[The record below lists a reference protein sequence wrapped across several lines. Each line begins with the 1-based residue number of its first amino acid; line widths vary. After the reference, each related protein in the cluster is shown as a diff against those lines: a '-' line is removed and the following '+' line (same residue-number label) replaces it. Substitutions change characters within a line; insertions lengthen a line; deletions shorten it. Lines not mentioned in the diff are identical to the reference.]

1 LNLHQFRQILVI
13 TVLLPLILLL
23 LLALVLAWQIQRTLR
38 EQRRI
43 DHTDRITAQL
53 NELERLVVDQETGL
67 RGYQLTHDANALEPY
82 QNAEGALHGTL
93 DRLLLLVREDP
104 DQLRRLRQI
113 RDSHE
118 LWMGFAGKA
127 LDNLRAGKIFG
138 DTGLDLNGAQLMA
151 ALRTQIGAMT
161 QIEVKRRDE
170 EVQSTNSQV
179 RTLMTFL
186 LASSI
191 GVGIVL
197 GIFTQRNMKQVS
209 AAFRSSLEEAHQ
221 RADELIE
228 SRQWLQTTLD
238 SVGDALIACN
248 HQRRVEL
255 MNPVARR
262 LTGWTLEDA
271 KGRRLETVFRTVDE
285 ETREPIGNSGGEQE
299 GPAAKS
305 HSLLLAKDGAEYL
318 IDQSAAPIRDAK
330 GAVAGVVLVFRDVT
344 DLRKREA
351 ALMAHE
357 KLAVAGRLSASIAHE
372 IHNPLDSVANL
383 HYLMEKESDPALQQ
397 RYLAMAQQELNR
409 TLQISRA
416 MLGLYREPKAPVEVN
431 LRDLLQS
438 VLLLLDRQLKDQ
450 SVAVERKL
458 EEDASI
464 QGFPGELRQVFTNLI
479 TNAAEAAGP
488 GGRVQVLLEDS
499 PPADSRAGATVTITD
514 SGPGILASHQNKLFK
529 PFFTTKG
536 EFGTG
541 LGLWV
546 SRGIVE
552 KHGGTIEL
560 SNSTDPALPGA
571 AVRVYLPSLGPASV
585 TAPRPTTAGNHH
597 STDALPEN
605 GDGRSQRSNA
615 PHGHTELV

>member
-1 LNLHQFRQILVI
+1 MNLHQFRQILVI

-67 RGYQLTHDANALEPY
+67 RGYQLTRDANALEPY

-118 LWMGFAGKA
+118 LWMGFAGRA

-151 ALRTQIGAMT
+151 ALRTQIGTMT
-161 QIEVKRRDE
+161 LIEVKRRDQ

-186 LASSI
+186 LVSSI

-197 GIFTQRNMKQVS
+197 GIFTQRNMKEVS
-209 AAFRSSLEEAHQ
+209 AAFRTSLEEAHQ

-228 SRQWLQTTLD
+228 NRQWLQTTLD

-248 HQRRVEL
+248 QERRVEL

-262 LTGWTLEDA
+262 LTGWSLEDA
-271 KGRRLETVFRTVDE
+271 KGRRLGTVFQTVDE
-285 ETREPIGNSGGEQE
+285 ETREPVDEQD
-299 GPAAKS
+299 GITAKG

-344 DLRKREA
+344 DLRKREL
-351 ALMAHE
+351 ALMATE

-383 HYLMEKESDPALQQ
+383 HYLMEKESDPALTQ

-450 SVAVERKL
+450 SVTVERKL
-458 EEDASI
+458 NEDASI

-479 TNAAEAAGP
+479 TNGAEAAGP

-499 PPADSRAGATVTITD
+499 HLADSRPGATVTITD
-514 SGPGILASHQNKLFK
+514 SGRGILESHLNKIFK

-536 EFGTG
+536 ELGTG

-560 SNSTDPALPGA
+560 TNSTDPAFPGA
-571 AVRVYLPSLGPASV
+571 AVRVCLPALGPASV
-585 TAPRPTTAGNHH
+585 MAPRPTTVGNHH
-597 STDALPEN
+597 PTDVLPEN
-605 GDGRSQRSNA
+605 GDARSQRSND
-615 PHGHTELV
+615 PRGHKELV

>member
-1 LNLHQFRQILVI
+1 VNLHQFRQILVT
-13 TVLLPLILLL
+13 TVLLPMVLLL
-23 LLALVLAWQIQRTLR
+23 LLALVLAWQFQRTLR

-43 DHTDRITAQL
+43 DHTDRITALL

-67 RGYQLTHDANALEPY
+67 RGYQLTHDPTTLEPY

-93 DRLLLLVREDP
+93 DRLLSLVREDP
-104 DQLRRLRQI
+104 DQLARLRQI

-118 LWMGFAGKA
+118 QWMGFAGRA
-127 LDNLRAGKIFG
+127 LDNLRAGKMFG
-138 DTGLDLNGAQLMA
+138 DTALDLNGGQLMA
-151 ALRTQIGAMT
+151 TLRTRIGAMT

-170 EVQSTNSQV
+170 EVESTNSQV
-179 RTLMTFL
+179 RTLMAIL
-186 LASSI
+186 ILSSI
-191 GVGIVL
+191 GTGIVL
-197 GIFTQRNMKQVS
+197 GIYTQRNMRKVS
-209 AAFRSSLEEAHQ
+209 QAFRASLEEAHE

-228 SRQWLQTTLD
+228 SRQWLQTTLE

-248 HQRRVEL
+248 HHGRVEL
-255 MNPVARR
+255 MNPVAQQ

-285 ETREPIGNSGGEQE
+285 ETREEVKNPGSWTETKDPVATN
-299 GPAAKS
+299 
-305 HSLLLAKDGAEYL
+305 HSLLLSKDGTEYL

-330 GAVAGVVLVFRDVT
+330 GAVSGVVLVFRDIT
-344 DLRKREA
+344 DLRRRDE

-357 KLAVAGRLSASIAHE
+357 KLAIAGRLSASIAHE

-383 HYLMEKESDPALQQ
+383 HYLMANENDGALQQ

-416 MLGLYREPKAPVEVN
+416 MLGLYREPKAPVEVD
-431 LRDLLQS
+431 LRELLES

-450 SVAVERKL
+450 SIAIDRRLGDGVSV
-458 EEDASI
+458 

-479 TNAAEAAGP
+479 TNGAEASGR
-488 GGRVQVLLEDS
+488 GGRVQVMVDS
-499 PPADSRAGATVTITD
+499 SFPADSRPGALVTITD
-514 SGPGILASHQNKLFK
+514 SGPGIEAAHQAKLFK

-536 EFGTG
+536 EQGTG

-552 KHGGTIEL
+552 KHGGKIEL
-560 SNSTDPALPGA
+560 TNSTDPIFPGA
-571 AVRVYLPSLGPASV
+571 AAQVYLPALGPA
-585 TAPRPTTAGNHH
+585 AAMAGAGNYRGQQPL
-597 STDALPEN
+597 S
-605 GDGRSQRSNA
+605 
-615 PHGHTELV
+615 

>member
-1 LNLHQFRQILVI
+1 VNLHQFRQILVT
-13 TVLLPLILLL
+13 TVLLPLVLLL
-23 LLALVLAWQIQRTLR
+23 LLALVLGWQFQRTLR

-43 DHTDRITAQL
+43 DHTDRVTALL

-67 RGYQLTHDANALEPY
+67 RGYQLTHDPTTLEPY

-93 DRLLLLVREDP
+93 DRLLYLVRDDP
-104 DQLRRLRQI
+104 DQLMRLRQI

-127 LDNLRAGKIFG
+127 LDNLRAGKLFG
-138 DTGLDLNGAQLMA
+138 DTALDLNGGQLMA
-151 ALRTQIGAMT
+151 TLRTRIGAMT

-170 EVQSTNSQV
+170 EVESTNSQV
-179 RTLMTFL
+179 RTLMAVL
-186 LASSI
+186 ILSSI
-191 GVGIVL
+191 GTGIVL
-197 GIFTQRNMKQVS
+197 GIYTQRNMRKVS
-209 AAFRSSLEEAHQ
+209 GAFGASLEEAHQ

-228 SRQWLQTTLD
+228 SRQWLQTTLE

-248 HQRRVEL
+248 HQHRVEL
-255 MNPVARR
+255 MNPVAQH

-271 KGRRLETVFRTVDE
+271 KGRRLETVFSTVDE
-285 ETREPIGNSGGEQE
+285 ETREPVKNLDTWAESK
-299 GPAAKS
+299 GPAATN
-305 HSLLLAKDGAEYL
+305 HSLLIAKDGTEYL

-330 GAVAGVVLVFRDVT
+330 GEVAGVVLVFRDVT
-344 DLRKREA
+344 DLRRREE

-383 HYLMEKESDPALQQ
+383 HYLMANETDAALQQ

-416 MLGLYREPKAPVEVN
+416 MLGLYREPKAPVEVT
-431 LRDLLQS
+431 LRELLES

-450 SVAVERKL
+450 SIAIDRRLGEG
-458 EEDASI
+458 ASV

-479 TNAAEAAGP
+479 TNGAEASGR
-488 GGRVQVLLEDS
+488 GGRVQVMVES
-499 PPADSRAGATVTITD
+499 SFPADNRPGALVTITD
-514 SGPGILASHQNKLFK
+514 SGPGIQEAHQAKLFK

-536 EFGTG
+536 EQGTG

-552 KHGGTIEL
+552 KHGGKIEL
-560 SNSTDPALPGA
+560 TNSTDPIFPGA
-571 AVRVYLPSLGPASV
+571 AVRVYLPALGPA
-585 TAPRPTTAGNHH
+585 AALAGAGNYRAQQPL
-597 STDALPEN
+597 S
-605 GDGRSQRSNA
+605 
-615 PHGHTELV
+615 

>member
-1 LNLHQFRQILVI
+1 VNLHQFRQILVT
-13 TVLLPLILLL
+13 TVLLPLVLLL
-23 LLALVLAWQIQRTLR
+23 LLALVLAWQFQRTLR

-43 DHTDRITAQL
+43 DHTDRITALL

-67 RGYQLTHDANALEPY
+67 RGYQLTHDPTTLEPY

-93 DRLLLLVREDP
+93 DRLLYLVRDDP
-104 DQLRRLRQI
+104 DQFMRLRQI

-118 LWMGFAGKA
+118 QWMGFAGKA

-138 DTGLDLNGAQLMA
+138 DTALDLNGGQLMA
-151 ALRTQIGAMT
+151 TLRTRIGAMT

-170 EVQSTNSQV
+170 EVESTNSQV
-179 RTLMTFL
+179 RTLMAIL
-186 LASSI
+186 ILSSI
-191 GVGIVL
+191 GTGIVL
-197 GIFTQRNMKQVS
+197 GIYTQRNMRKVS
-209 AAFRSSLEEAHQ
+209 GAFRASLEEAHE

-228 SRQWLQTTLD
+228 SRQWLQTTLE

-255 MNPVARR
+255 MNPVAQH

-271 KGRRLETVFRTVDE
+271 KGRRLETVFRTIDE
-285 ETREPIGNSGGEQE
+285 ETREEVKNLGSWADPKD
-299 GPAAKS
+299 PAATN
-305 HSLLLAKDGAEYL
+305 HSLLLSKDGTEYL

-330 GAVAGVVLVFRDVT
+330 GEVAGVVLVFRDVT
-344 DLRKREA
+344 DLRRRDE

-383 HYLMEKESDPALQQ
+383 HYLMANETDATLLQ

-416 MLGLYREPKAPVEVN
+416 MLGLYREPKAPVEVD
-431 LRDLLQS
+431 LRELLES

-450 SVAVERKL
+450 SIAIDRRLGDGVSV
-458 EEDASI
+458 

-479 TNAAEAAGP
+479 TNAGEASGR
-488 GGRVQVLLEDS
+488 GGRVQVLVES
-499 PPADSRAGATVTITD
+499 SFPADSRPGALVTITD
-514 SGPGILASHQNKLFK
+514 SGPGVEEAHQAKLFK

-536 EFGTG
+536 EQGTG

-552 KHGGTIEL
+552 KHGGIIEL
-560 SNSTDPALPGA
+560 TNSTDPIFPGA
-571 AVRVYLPSLGPASV
+571 AVRVYLPALGPA
-585 TAPRPTTAGNHH
+585 AAMAGAGNYRGQQP
-597 STDALPEN
+597 L
-605 GDGRSQRSNA
+605 SQA
-615 PHGHTELV
+615 

>member
-1 LNLHQFRQILVI
+1 VNLHQFRQILII
-13 TVLLPLILLL
+13 TVLLPLVLLL
-23 LLALVLAWQIQRTLR
+23 LLALVLAWQIERTLS

-67 RGYQLTHDANALEPY
+67 RGYQLTHDPTTLEPY

-93 DRLLLLVREDP
+93 DSLLLLVREDP
-104 DQLRRLRQI
+104 DQLMRLRQI

-127 LDNLRAGKIFG
+127 LDNLRAGKMFG
-138 DTGLDLNGAQLMA
+138 DTGLDLNGAQIMA
-151 ALRTQIGAMT
+151 GLRTQIGTMT
-161 QIEVKRRDE
+161 KIEVKRRDE

-179 RTLMTFL
+179 RTLMTVL

-209 AAFRSSLEEAHQ
+209 AAFRTSLEEAHQ

-228 SRQWLQTTLD
+228 SRQWLQTTLQ
-238 SVGDALIACN
+238 SIGDGLIACN

-255 MNPVARR
+255 MNPVAQR
-262 LTGWTLEDA
+262 LTGWTLEEA
-271 KGRRLETVFRTVDE
+271 KGRRLETVFNTVDE
-285 ETREPIGNSGGEQE
+285 ETREPVQNPGAELE
-299 GPAAKS
+299 DPAGKD
-305 HSLLLAKDGAEYL
+305 HCLLLAKDGAEYL
-318 IDQSAAPIRDAK
+318 IDQSAAPIRDAR
-330 GAVAGVVLVFRDVT
+330 GDVAGVVLVFRDVT
-344 DLRKREA
+344 DMRKREA

-383 HYLMEKESDPALQQ
+383 HYLMEKESDPGLQQ

-431 LRDLLQS
+431 LQELLQS

-450 SVAVERKL
+450 SVALERKL
-458 EEDASI
+458 EERVSI

-479 TNAAEAAGP
+479 TNAAEAAGA
-488 GGRVQVLLEDS
+488 GGRVQVELEDS
-499 PPADSRAGATVTITD
+499 LPADSRSGAMVKISD
-514 SGPGILASHQNKLFK
+514 SGPGILESHQSKIFK

-536 EFGTG
+536 ELGTG

-552 KHGGTIEL
+552 KHGGKIEL
-560 SNSTDPALPGA
+560 ANSTDPAFPGA
-571 AVRVYLPSLGPASV
+571 VVRVYLPALGPASATV
-585 TAPRPTTAGNHH
+585 RSAATVAVPGNG
-597 STDALPEN
+597 AA
-605 GDGRSQRSNA
+605 RSQRSSY
-615 PHGHTELV
+615 PVGHTKPV

>member
-1 LNLHQFRQILVI
+1 MNLHQFRQMLII
-13 TVLLPLILLL
+13 TVLLPLVLLL
-23 LLALVLAWQIQRTLR
+23 LLALILAWQIQRTLR

-43 DHTDRITAQL
+43 DHTDRITAQM

-67 RGYQLTHDANALEPY
+67 RGFQLTRDVNALEPY

-93 DRLLLLVREDP
+93 DRLLLLVRDDP

-127 LDNLRAGKIFG
+127 LDNLRAGKLFG
-138 DTGLDLNGAQLMA
+138 DSALDLNGAQLMA
-151 ALRTQIGAMT
+151 ALRTQLGAMT
-161 QIEVKRRDE
+161 RIEAKRRDE

-179 RTLMTFL
+179 RTLMTVL

-191 GVGIVL
+191 GVGIFL
-197 GIFTQRNMKQVS
+197 GIFTYRNMKKVS
-209 AAFRSSLEEAHQ
+209 AAFRTSLEEAHE

-228 SRQWLQTTLD
+228 SRRWLQTTLE
-238 SVGDALIACN
+238 SIGDALIACN
-248 HQRRVEL
+248 HQQRVEL
-255 MNPVARR
+255 MNPVAQR
-262 LTGWTLEDA
+262 LTGWTLEEA
-271 KGRRLETVFRTVDE
+271 KGRRLDTVFRTVDE
-285 ETREPIGNSGGEQE
+285 ETREPVTKN
-299 GPAAKS
+299 
-305 HSLLLAKDGAEYL
+305 HCLLLGKDGAEYL

-330 GAVAGVVLVFRDVT
+330 GGVAGLVLVFRDVT
-344 DLRKREA
+344 DIRKREA

-383 HYLMEKESDPALQQ
+383 HYLMSKESDAALQQ

-416 MLGLYREPKAPVEVN
+416 MLGLYREPKAPVEVH
-431 LRDLLQS
+431 LRELLES

-450 SVAVERKL
+450 TVAVQRKL
-458 EEDASI
+458 GEDVSI

-479 TNAAEAAGP
+479 TNAAEAAGA
-488 GGRVQVLLEDS
+488 GGRVRVLLEDS
-499 PPADSRAGATVTITD
+499 SPADSRPGAVVMISD
-514 SGPGILASHQNKLFK
+514 SGPGVPESHQAKLFK

-536 EFGTG
+536 ELGTG

-552 KHGGTIEL
+552 KHGGKIEL
-560 SNSTDPALPGA
+560 TNSTDLVFPGA
-571 AVRVYLPSLGPASV
+571 VVRVYLPSLGPASATV
-585 TAPRPTTAGNHH
+585 TAAAPA
-597 STDALPEN
+597 AAAPEN
-605 GDGRSQRSNA
+605 GAARNQRPSFPLGRIEQ
-615 PHGHTELV
+615 V

>member
-1 LNLHQFRQILVI
+1 VNLHQFRQILVT
-13 TVLLPLILLL
+13 TVLLPLVLLL
-23 LLALVLAWQIQRTLR
+23 LLALVLAWQFQRTLR

-43 DHTDRITAQL
+43 DHTDRITALL

-67 RGYQLTHDANALEPY
+67 RGYQLTHDPTTLEPY

-93 DRLLLLVREDP
+93 DRLLYLVRDDP
-104 DQLRRLRQI
+104 DQFMRLRQI

-118 LWMGFAGKA
+118 QWMGFAGKA

-138 DTGLDLNGAQLMA
+138 DTALDLNGGQLMA
-151 ALRTQIGAMT
+151 TLRTRIGAMT

-170 EVQSTNSQV
+170 EVESTNSQV
-179 RTLMTFL
+179 RTLMAIL
-186 LASSI
+186 ILSSI
-191 GVGIVL
+191 GTGIVL
-197 GIFTQRNMKQVS
+197 GIYTQRNMRKVS
-209 AAFRSSLEEAHQ
+209 GAFRASLEEAHE

-228 SRQWLQTTLD
+228 SRQWLQTTLE

-255 MNPVARR
+255 MNPVAQH

-271 KGRRLETVFRTVDE
+271 KGRRLETVFRTIDE
-285 ETREPIGNSGGEQE
+285 ETREEVKNLGSWADPKD
-299 GPAAKS
+299 PAATN
-305 HSLLLAKDGAEYL
+305 HSLLLSKDGTEYL

-330 GAVAGVVLVFRDVT
+330 GEVAGVVLVFRDVT
-344 DLRKREA
+344 DLRRRDE

-383 HYLMEKESDPALQQ
+383 HYLMANETDAVLLQ

-416 MLGLYREPKAPVEVN
+416 MLGLYREPKAPVEVD
-431 LRDLLQS
+431 LRELLES

-450 SVAVERKL
+450 SIAIDRRLGDGVSV
-458 EEDASI
+458 

-479 TNAAEAAGP
+479 TNAGEASGR
-488 GGRVQVLLEDS
+488 GGRVQILVES
-499 PPADSRAGATVTITD
+499 SFPADSRPGALVTITD
-514 SGPGILASHQNKLFK
+514 SGPGIEEAHQAKLFK

-536 EFGTG
+536 EQGTG

-552 KHGGTIEL
+552 KHGGIIEL
-560 SNSTDPALPGA
+560 TNSTDPIFPGA
-571 AVRVYLPSLGPASV
+571 AVRVYLPALGPA
-585 TAPRPTTAGNHH
+585 AAMAGAGNYRGQQP
-597 STDALPEN
+597 L
-605 GDGRSQRSNA
+605 SQA
-615 PHGHTELV
+615 

>member
-1 LNLHQFRQILVI
+1 VNLHQFRQILVI
-13 TVLLPLILLL
+13 TVLLPLVLLL

-67 RGYQLTHDANALEPY
+67 RGYQLTRDSNALAPY
-82 QNAEGALHGTL
+82 QDAEGALHQTL
-93 DRLLLLVREDP
+93 DRLLVLVREDP
-104 DQLRRLRQI
+104 DQLQRLREI
-113 RDSHE
+113 RESHE
-118 LWMGFAGKA
+118 IWMGFAAKA
-127 LDNLRAGKIFG
+127 LDNLRAGKFFG
-138 DTGLDLNGAQLMA
+138 DTGLDLNGAQMMA
-151 ALRTQIGAMT
+151 TLRTRIGAMT
-161 QIEVKRRDE
+161 KIEVSRRDE

-179 RTLMTFL
+179 RMLMAFL

-197 GIFTQRNMKQVS
+197 GIFTQRNMRQVS
-209 AAFRSSLEEAHQ
+209 RAYRASLEEAHE

-228 SRQWLQTTLD
+228 SRQWLQTTLE
-238 SVGDALIACN
+238 SIGDALIACN

-255 MNPVARR
+255 MNPVAQR
-262 LTGWTLEDA
+262 LTGWTLDDA
-271 KGRRLETVFRTVDE
+271 KGRRLETIFQTVDE
-285 ETREPIGNSGGEQE
+285 ETREPVKGGAIGELGMKKH
-299 GPAAKS
+299 A
-305 HSLLLAKDGAEYL
+305 LLLAKDGAEYV

-330 GAVAGVVLVFRDVT
+330 GEVAGVVLVFRDIT
-344 DLRKREA
+344 DSRKREA

-383 HYLMEKESDPALQQ
+383 HYLMAKESDAGLQQ
-397 RYLAMAQQELNR
+397 RYLTMAQQELNR

-416 MLGLYREPKAPVEVN
+416 MLGLYREPKAPMEVS
-431 LRDLLQS
+431 LRELLES
-438 VLLLLDRQLKDQ
+438 VLLLLDRQLKDH
-450 SVAVERKL
+450 SVATERKL
-458 EEDASI
+458 GTGASI

-488 GGRVQVLLEDS
+488 GGRVQILLEDAL
-499 PPADSRAGATVTITD
+499 PADNRPGVMVTITD
-514 SGPGILASHQNKLFK
+514 TGPGISESNLAKLFK

-536 EFGTG
+536 ELGTG

-552 KHGGTIEL
+552 KHGGKIEL
-560 SNSTDPALPGA
+560 SNSTDPAFPGA
-571 AVRVYLPSLGPASV
+571 AVRVYLPALGPASATV
-585 TAPRPTTAGNHH
+585 KPAAQ
-597 STDALPEN
+597 EN
-605 GDGRSQRSNA
+605 GAGRSQHSTV
-615 PHGHTELV
+615 PVGQTEQA